1 MNVMSDTHNVGRSV
15 PVVRPPYWLRVAL
28 STFVIA
34 WGGNQ
39 ATSMLVFYRGSGE
52 FADLFVDLLLAVY
65 AVAVAVGLLLAGSL
79 ADRIGRRIVVLPLP
93 ILAACGSLL
102 IACGEHS
109 EVPLMTGRICAGL
122 ALGAMMSAGGSWI
135 KELSALPFDPTSQ
148 QSSGAK
154 RASLALTAGLAA
166 GPGLAGVLA
175 QWAVW
180 PGQLIYL
187 IHIAL
192 AAAAYPFLLS
202 VPETRWI
209 YAASGKAKRV
219 TVRRVLRDINV
230 PELRLPRFLLAV
242 LPISPWVFG
251 CSFTAQAILTS
262 QIQDDLSTPVAFA
275 ALISVV
281 TMAAGFGIQQLGPRI
296 DNGGPRGFV
305 LAMTCAV
312 AGMALAMVDVAHPS
326 AAFTVLCA
334 VVLGVAY
341 GLCLYVGL
349 AETQRLASPDH
360 MAGLT
365 GIFYTGTYVGMMFPA
380 ILTFLSDSFS
390 YVYMLGFG
398 VVMAVLILGL
408 VSRSSR
414 RQ

>member
-1 MNVMSDTHNVGRSV
+1 MNVMNGTREAGHSG
-15 PVVRPPYWLRVAL
+15 PAARPPYWLRVAF

-65 AVAVAVGLLLAGSL
+65 AGAVAIGLLLAGSL

-93 ILAACGSLL
+93 ILAALGSLL

-135 KELSALPFDPTSQ
+135 KELSALPFDPASRE
-148 QSSGAK
+148 SSGTK
-154 RASLALTAGLAA
+154 RAALALTAGLAA

-175 QWAVW
+175 QWAAW

-187 IHIAL
+187 IHMAL
-192 AAAAYPFLLS
+192 VVCAYPFLVRS
-202 VPETRWI
+202 PETYWY
-209 YAASGKAKRV
+209 YASSSKAKAV
-219 TVRRVLRDINV
+219 TLRGVISDINV

-242 LPISPWVFG
+242 LPIAPWAFG

-262 QIQDDLSTPVAFA
+262 QIQHELATPVAFA

-281 TMAAGFGIQQLGPRI
+281 TMAAGFAIQQVAPRI
-296 DNGGPRGFV
+296 DDGGPRGFV
-305 LAMTCAV
+305 AAMACAV
-312 AGMALAMVDVAHPS
+312 LGMVLATIDVAHPT
-326 AAFTVLCA
+326 AAFTVVCS
-334 VVLGVAY
+334 VVLGMAY

-349 AETQRLASPDH
+349 AETQRLAAPSH

-365 GIFYTGTYVGMMFPA
+365 GIFYTGTYVGMVFPA
-380 ILTFLSDSFS
+380 VLTFFSGSFS

-398 VVMAVLILGL
+398 VAMAILITGL
-408 VSRSSR
+408 VFRSAR